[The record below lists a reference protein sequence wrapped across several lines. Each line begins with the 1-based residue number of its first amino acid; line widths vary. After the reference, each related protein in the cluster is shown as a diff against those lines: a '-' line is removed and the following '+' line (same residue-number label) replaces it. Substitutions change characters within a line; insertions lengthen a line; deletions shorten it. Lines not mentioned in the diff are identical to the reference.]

1 MKYLHFAV
9 FYFFISSFTS
19 VTAQSF
25 FRYNKLE
32 GKLKYY
38 RYSNAK
44 NSSLRFKFTK
54 KHLIEEYNIVYSNY
68 GLDQKIQKIDLN
80 KSDTSSFFSHVDTI
94 DFNHKKGSSDFFIL
108 EYLIE
113 PSLGNRF
120 RNDSLLL
127 SKPITFNYKGEKVT
141 KFIIAFLTV
150 NGQKYSGSVIFMKGI
165 PFEVFMK
172 GEKENFY
179 FSLISWD

>member
-1 MKYLHFAV
+1 MKYLHLAIFCL
-9 FYFFISSFTS
+9 FISLFTL
-19 VTAQSF
+19 VKAQSF
-25 FRYNKLE
+25 FRYNKQE

-44 NSSLRFKFTK
+44 NNSLLFNFTK
-54 KHLIEEYNIVYSNY
+54 KYLIEEYNIIYSDS
-68 GLDQKIQKIDLN
+68 GLHQKIRKIDLN
-80 KSDTSSFFSHVDTI
+80 KSDTSLIISHTNSI
-94 DFNHKKGSSDFFIL
+94 GYNQKKDISDFFII

-127 SKPITFNYKGEKVT
+127 SKPVIFKYKGETMT
-141 KFIIAFLTV
+141 KFVIAFLTV
-150 NGQKYSGSVIFMKGI
+150 NGQKYSGSVIFMRGI
-165 PFEVFMK
+165 PFQVFMK
-172 GEKENFY
+172 GGKENFY